1 MPWLETA
8 PMDQRSRFIDAY
20 HAGGFTMTELCARF
34 QVSRRV
40 GYKWVARYDAEG
52 RKGLADRSRAPHRC
66 PHKVPDEVVAL
77 LCQARHKHTD
87 WGPEKLMDW
96 LRPKYPRVSWPAI
109 STASDVLKRA
119 GLIKP
124 RRRRYRA
131 THPGVVP
138 PNTHSPN
145 DLWTADFKGQFRTGD
160 GEYCYPLTVADLHA
174 RYLLACQG
182 LRSTQTLAVH
192 TQFERL
198 FREFGLP
205 RAIRT
210 DNGVPFATT
219 GLHGLS
225 TLSVWWMRLGIQHQ
239 RIQPASPQQNG
250 AHERMHKTLKRG
262 AIHPARATLSAQ
274 QRAFNTFRTEY
285 NEERPHQS
293 LKGATPYSRYRPSP
307 RSYPTILPPI
317 EYPSHFLVKPI
328 TAAGTFRLG
337 DRLYFLSN
345 ALRHYPVGLEE
356 TDDGLWSLYFCH
368 VLLARINERAGT
380 LTRG

>member
-20 HAGGFTMTELCARF
+20 RAGGFTMTELCARF

-77 LCQARHKHTD
+77 LCQARRKHTD

-138 PNTHSPN
+138 PTMHAPN
-145 DLWTADFKGQFRTGD
+145 DLWTADLKGQFRTGD

-192 TQFERL
+192 YALRTALPRVRPASGDSHRQRRAVRDDGTAWAVHPQRVVDAAGHSAPADSACLAAAKRRARTHAQDAEARRHSSRATDARQSATRVQQLPDRVQRRAPAPESQRRDAELVLSPLAAAVSDDPAAYRVSQPLPREAHHRRGDVPPGGPALLPEQRSASLPRRL
-198 FREFGLP
+198 GGNRRWAVVTLLLP
-205 RAIRT
+205 RA
-210 DNGVPFATT
+210 
-219 GLHGLS
+219 
-225 TLSVWWMRLGIQHQ
+225 
-239 RIQPASPQQNG
+239 
-250 AHERMHKTLKRG
+250 
-262 AIHPARATLSAQ
+262 
-274 QRAFNTFRTEY
+274 
-285 NEERPHQS
+285 
-293 LKGATPYSRYRPSP
+293 P
-307 RSYPTILPPI
+307 RS
-317 EYPSHFLVKPI
+317 
-328 TAAGTFRLG
+328 GQ
-337 DRLYFLSN
+337 
-345 ALRHYPVGLEE
+345 
-356 TDDGLWSLYFCH
+356 
-368 VLLARINERAGT
+368 
-380 LTRG
+380 